1 MVIQGKKG
9 LNEYKYLVMFD
20 LASHNTGVCLWNI
33 ENNIPMETFS
43 IVADKVD
50 GIFVSNLY
58 KQLDIF
64 FNKLLD
70 MGIKKEEVF
79 VSKEAMP
86 VQLRGG
92 SSTVQTFIAMA
103 KAHAILDLFLD
114 QHDIDVYDY
123 KGVYPATTHAYLKKL
138 LGEDVKKTVDKKD
151 IKEYVTKT
159 YGIEVNNF
167 DESDAAFLAA
177 TLVESKWDKDIQER
191 IKEVKRHK
199 KELKMKKAIQD
210 CDDQIAE
217 LEKLLR

>member
-20 LASHNTGVCLWNI
+20 LASHNTGVCLWDI
-33 ENNIPMETFS
+33 ENNIPVKTFS

-167 DESDAAFLAA
+167 DESDATFLAA
-177 TLVESKWDKDIQER
+177 TLVESKWDKDIQEE

-199 KELKMKKAIQD
+199 KTLKANKAIAD
-210 CDDQIAE
+210 CDAK
-217 LEKLLR
+217 LEFLISLII